1 VKKKYITKIIIFTL
15 IGTILFTISNFFY
28 QPVWKSWNNY
38 DTTRGFYKEPGN
50 TIETVF
56 VGAST
61 IVNGIIPTELYRD
74 YGICAYNLGTEEQP
88 MLASYYWMLEAER
101 LHKKTLKTV
110 VLDVSMM
117 RRTPI
122 ASAYQKALDGMQ
134 FSTIKVQA
142 VNDYSDKKE
151 NALTYLF
158 PVLEYHNR
166 WDSLNITDFQKKG
179 YEVQLSTRGYNFDEG
194 SVIDNCGADQIALS
208 DYYVDENVEESALD
222 KEALYYLK
230 KMIKYCDDNELKLV
244 LIKTPA
250 IGAWSMSDHNA
261 IEKIAEQNQL
271 NFMDFNYEPYIDE
284 MQYNEATDNKDWTH
298 LNYYGAR
305 KLTNWLG
312 QYLLEECEN
321 TDNRNSAKYRYMQT
335 ELKNYEAY
343 ISEVLELK
351 ESTDVTTY
359 LQSAL
364 KDADN
369 VIFLTVKDE
378 AAMALEETQ
387 RDYLKKIG
395 LKKLATIDSQDSY
408 IGIIDSDGVTYEK
421 IDRMK
426 KHSELQT
433 ETDNSMDGLNLQKI
447 KKIRKENTTEAEK
460 NLTYYYDIDNETN
473 VKLKSGGYM
482 MGNMSSCIIKGE
494 EYSRNTRGINIIVYN
509 KKADKVINSRTF
521 DTNSYST
528 ELGWNLEKL
537 LSDAENAGTPHEE
550 LPEMLQRLYQYNER
564 CLEKKQPEEQVEPE
578 EQTESENLT
587 EWEEVTYWDDQTEY

>member
-1 VKKKYITKIIIFTL
+1 MKKKYIARIIIFTL
-15 IGTILFTISNFFY
+15 IGTILFMISNFFY

-38 DTTRGFYKEPGN
+38 DTTRGFYKESGN

-56 VGAST
+56 VGASIT
-61 IVNGIIPTELYRD
+61 ANGIIPTELYRD

-101 LHKKTLKTV
+101 LHKKTLKTI

-134 FSTIKVQA
+134 FSTTKIQA

-194 SVIDNCGADQIALS
+194 SVIDNCGANQISVS
-208 DYYVDENVEESALD
+208 DYYIDENAEETSLD
-222 KEALYYLK
+222 KESLYYLK
-230 KMIKYCDDNELKLV
+230 TMIKYCNDNKLKLV
-244 LIKTPA
+244 LMKTPG
-250 IGAWSMSDHNA
+250 IGAWSVSDHNA

-271 NFMDFNYEPYIDE
+271 SFFDFNYEPYIDE
-284 MQYNEATDNKDWTH
+284 MQYNEATDSKDGGH
-298 LNYYGAR
+298 LNYYGAK
-305 KLTNWLG
+305 KLTSWFG
-312 QYLLEECEN
+312 RYLLEECEN

-408 IGIIDSDGVTYEK
+408 IGIIDSDGVAYEK

-482 MGNMSSCIIKGE
+482 LGNMSSCIIKGE
-494 EYSRNTRGINIIVYN
+494 EYSRNTRGINIVVYN

-537 LSDAENAGTPHEE
+537 LSDAENAGTPYEE

-578 EQTESENLT
+578 EQTESEVLT
-587 EWEEVTYWDDQTEY
+587 EWEEVTYWDNQTEY